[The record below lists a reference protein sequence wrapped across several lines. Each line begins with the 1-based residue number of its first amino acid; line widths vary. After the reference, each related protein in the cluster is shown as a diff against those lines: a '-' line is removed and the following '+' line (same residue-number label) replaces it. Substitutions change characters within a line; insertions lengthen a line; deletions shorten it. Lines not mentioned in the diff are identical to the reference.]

1 MPMEIVQIR
10 RRVQVRLADIRR
22 AAAVR
27 REEVAAAERA
37 YDAFRANIATPTLN
51 AVAQSLSA
59 EGYPYKV
66 TTPGRAV
73 RMVSD
78 RSGRTY
84 LEIRLD
90 TAGAAPQLVAEV
102 GRERGSRVLA
112 DERPICQGTAI
123 DAITDEDLL
132 AAILDAMAELIER

>member
-10 RRVQVRLADIRR
+10 RRVQVRLADIKR
-22 AAAVR
+22 AAAER
-27 REEVAAAERA
+27 RDRIAAAERA
-37 YDAFRANIATPTLN
+37 YEAFLAGVAAPTIT

-59 EGYPYKV
+59 EGYPYRV

-73 RMVSD
+73 RMASD

-90 TAGAAPQLVAEV
+90 TSGPEPQVVAEI

-112 DERPICQGTAI
+112 DERPVCAGMAI
-123 DAITDEDLL
+123 EAVTDEHLL
-132 AAILDAMAELIER
+132 AAVLDAMAELIER

>member
-1 MPMEIVQIR
+1 MEIVQIR
-10 RRVQVRLADIRR
+10 RGVQVRLAEIKR
-22 AAAVR
+22 AAAER
-27 REEVAAAERA
+27 REKVAAAERA
-37 YDAFRANIATPTLN
+37 YGSFLANVATPTLH

-66 TTPGRAV
+66 TTPGNAV

-90 TAGAAPQLVAEV
+90 TAGAAPQLVAEI
-102 GRERGSRVLA
+102 GRERGSRVSA

-123 DAITDEDLL
+123 EAITDEDLL

>member
-1 MPMEIVQIR
+1 MEIVQIR
-10 RRVQVRLADIRR
+10 RRVQVRLADIKR
-22 AAAVR
+22 AAAER
-27 REEVAAAERA
+27 REKVAAAERA
-37 YDAFRANIATPTLN
+37 YGPFLANVATPTVT

-66 TTPGRAV
+66 TTPGKAV

-90 TAGAAPQLVAEV
+90 TSGAEPQLVAEV

-112 DERPICQGTAI
+112 DERPVCQGMAI
-123 DAITDEDLL
+123 EAVTDEDLL

>member
-1 MPMEIVQIR
+1 MPMETAQIR
-10 RRVQVRLADIRR
+10 RSVQVRLADIKR
-22 AAAVR
+22 AAAER
-27 REEVAAAERA
+27 REKVAAAERA
-37 YDAFRANIATPTLN
+37 YEAFLAAVATPTLN

-66 TTPGRAV
+66 TTPGNAV

-90 TAGAAPQLVAEV
+90 TAGAAPHLLAEV

-112 DERPICQGTAI
+112 DERPICQGMAI
-123 DAITDEDLL
+123 DAITDEVLL
-132 AAILDAMAELIER
+132 AAVLDAMAELIER

>member
-1 MPMEIVQIR
+1 MEIVQIR
-10 RRVQVRLADIRR
+10 RRVQVRLADIKR
-22 AAAVR
+22 AAAER
-27 REEVAAAERA
+27 REKVAAAERA
-37 YDAFRANIATPTLN
+37 YGPFLSNVATPTVT

-66 TTPGRAV
+66 TTPGNAV

-90 TAGAAPQLVAEV
+90 TSGAEPQLVAEV

-112 DERPICQGTAI
+112 DERPVCQGLAI
-123 DAITDEDLL
+123 EAVTDEDLL

>member
-1 MPMEIVQIR
+1 MEIVQIR
-10 RRVQVRLADIRR
+10 RRVQVRLADIKRG
-22 AAAVR
+22 
-27 REEVAAAERA
+27 AAERRERASAAEHA
-37 YDAFRANIATPTLN
+37 YESFLANVATPTVN

-59 EGYPYKV
+59 EGYPYPV
-66 TTPGRAV
+66 TTPGKAV

-90 TAGAAPQLVAEV
+90 TTGAAPQLVAEV
-102 GRERGSRVLA
+102 GRERGSRILA
-112 DERPICQGTAI
+112 DERPICQGMAI
-123 DAITDEDLL
+123 EAVTDDDLL

>member
-10 RRVQVRLADIRR
+10 RRVQVRLADIKRT
-22 AAAVR
+22 AAER
-27 REEVAAAERA
+27 REKVAAAERA
-37 YDAFRANIATPTLN
+37 YEAFLAAVVTPTLT

-66 TTPGRAV
+66 TTPGSAV

-112 DERPICQGTAI
+112 DERPICQGMAI

-132 AAILDAMAELIER
+132 AAVLDAMTEMIER

>member
-1 MPMEIVQIR
+1 MPLEIVQIR
-10 RRVQVRLADIRR
+10 RRVQVRLADIKR
-22 AAAVR
+22 AAAER
-27 REEVAAAERA
+27 RDRIAAAERA
-37 YDAFRANIATPTLN
+37 YEAFLAGVAAPTIN

-59 EGYPYKV
+59 EGYPYRV

-73 RMVSD
+73 RMSSD

-90 TAGAAPQLVAEV
+90 TSGPEPQLVAEI

-112 DERPICQGTAI
+112 DERAVCAGMAI
-123 DAITDEDLL
+123 EAVTDEHLL
-132 AAILDAMAELIER
+132 AAVLDAMAELIER

>member
-10 RRVQVRLADIRR
+10 RRVQVRLADIKR
-22 AAAVR
+22 AAAER
-27 REEVAAAERA
+27 REKVAAAERA
-37 YDAFRANIATPTLN
+37 YESFLASVATPTLN

-59 EGYPYKV
+59 EGYPYRV
-66 TTPGRAV
+66 TTPGDAV

-90 TAGAAPQLVAEV
+90 TTGAAPQVVAEV

-112 DERPICQGTAI
+112 DERPICQGMAV
-123 DAITDEDLL
+123 DAVTDEDLL

>member
-1 MPMEIVQIR
+1 MEIVQIR
-10 RRVQVRLADIRR
+10 RRVQVRLADIKRT
-22 AAAVR
+22 AAER
-27 REEVAAAERA
+27 REKVAAAERA
-37 YDAFRANIATPTLN
+37 YEAFLAAVVTPTLT

-66 TTPGRAV
+66 TTPGSAV

-112 DERPICQGTAI
+112 DERPICQGMAI

-132 AAILDAMAELIER
+132 AAVLDAMTEMIER

>member
-1 MPMEIVQIR
+1 MPLEIVQIR

-22 AAAVR
+22 TAAER
-27 REEVAAAERA
+27 REKVAAAERA
-37 YDAFRANIATPTLN
+37 YEAFLAAVVTPTLT

-66 TTPGRAV
+66 TTPGSAV

-112 DERPICQGTAI
+112 DERPICQGMAI

-132 AAILDAMAELIER
+132 AAVLDAMTEMIER

>member
-10 RRVQVRLADIRR
+10 RRVQVRLADVKR
-22 AAAVR
+22 AAAER
-27 REEVAAAERA
+27 REKVAAAERA
-37 YDAFRANIATPTLN
+37 YVSFLANVATPTVN

-59 EGYPYKV
+59 EGHPYKV
-66 TTPGRAV
+66 TTPGNTV

-84 LEIRLD
+84 IEIRLD

-102 GRERGSRVLA
+102 GRERGSRVLS
-112 DERPICQGTAI
+112 DERPICEGMAI
-123 DAITDEDLL
+123 EAITDEDVL
-132 AAILDAMAELIER
+132 AAILDAMADLIER